1 MMATVNFIKYQR
13 QSAGALSRVSAY
25 VKQEQKT
32 EGQRLVSGINCSP
45 QFSVQE
51 FLATRQM
58 HRKESP
64 VYFYHYTQ
72 AFHPEENITGAAAHK
87 LAKEFAEKAWP
98 GCEVLVAT
106 HTDADHI
113 HSHFIVN
120 AVRPND
126 GKMLRQGP
134 ATLQHLRTLSD
145 ELCVQYGYSVLPT
158 QRQKKTDGLSTR
170 EYRSA
175 VKGQSWKFRL
185 MNTIE
190 NCMRYAGSRE
200 DFIRLM
206 ESEGYQVKW
215 IKDRKNITYT
225 TPQGRKCRDDRLHGD
240 KFWKEVM
247 EREFRIREEI
257 FHGRIDGEEQAY
269 RIAQSRESSHR
280 ERVGADDGITA
291 PDRKATGTVGKTDGR
306 IPGAA
311 QPAWSERT
319 PDSDGGGTAS
329 PTSDGGEDGTG
340 WEKERAAYFVSQGL
354 TTPAQSG
361 VALGHPDLTGLVGD
375 LVQWGRHMEQSADA
389 PLPSV
394 PVSGH
399 IDRKR
404 WEELQRKRIASGHK
418 PDDHEEQS
426 QGQQMG

>member
-1 MMATVNFIKYQR
+1 MATVNFIKYQR
-13 QSAGALSRVSAY
+13 QSVGALSRVSAY

-45 QFSVQE
+45 QLSVQE
-51 FLATRQM
+51 FLATRRM
-58 HRKESP
+58 YHKESP

-72 AFHPEENITGAAAHK
+72 AFHPKENITGSAAHK

-120 AVRPND
+120 AVRPDD

-134 ATLQHLRTLSD
+134 TTLRHLRELSD
-145 ELCVQYGYSVLPT
+145 ELCMRYGYSVLPS
-158 QRQKKTDGLSTR
+158 QRQKKADGLSAR

-200 DFIRLM
+200 EFIRLM

-215 IKDRKNITYT
+215 TKDRKNITYT

-240 KFWKEVM
+240 KFWKKVM
-247 EREFRIREEI
+247 EREFRIREKI
-257 FHGRIDGEEQAY
+257 FHGRIDGEEQAH
-269 RIAQSRESSHR
+269 RVAQDREPPHR
-280 ERVGADDGITA
+280 ERVGTDDGLA
-291 PDRKATGTVGKTDGR
+291 VPDHQAAGAAGEMDRG
-306 IPGAA
+306 IPGPT
-311 QPAWSERT
+311 QSAWSERT
-319 PDSDGGGTAS
+319 PDSDGGGTES
-329 PTSDGGEDGTG
+329 PAADSREDGTG
-340 WEKERAAYFVSQGL
+340 WEKERAAYLAAQGL
-354 TTPAQSG
+354 AAPAPTG
-361 VALGHPDLTGLVGD
+361 LALGHPDLDGIGSSLLHLGYR
-375 LVQWGRHMEQSADA
+375 LEQSADA
-389 PLPSV
+389 PLPAA
-394 PVSGH
+394 PVSEH

-404 WEELQRKRIASGHK
+404 WQELQRKRMAAGHK
-418 PDDHEEQS
+418 ADDHEEQI

>member
-1 MMATVNFIKYQR
+1 MATVNFIKYQR
-13 QSAGALSRVSAY
+13 QSVGALSRVSAY

-32 EGQRLVSGINCSP
+32 EGQRLVNGINCSP
-45 QFSVQE
+45 QLSVQE

-72 AFHPEENITGAAAHK
+72 AFHPEENIIGTAAHK

-120 AVRPND
+120 AVHPGN

-134 ATLQHLRTLSD
+134 TTLRHLRELSD
-145 ELCVQYGYSVLPT
+145 ELCMQYGYSVLPCH
-158 QRQKKTDGLSTR
+158 RQKKSDGLSAR

-175 VKGQSWKFRL
+175 AKGQSWKFRL

-200 DFIRLM
+200 EFIRLM

-215 IKDRKNITYT
+215 TKERKNITYT

-257 FHGRIDGEEQAY
+257 LHGGVDGEEQVH
-269 RIAQSRESSHR
+269 RTAQDGEPSHR
-280 ERVGADDGITA
+280 EGVGADDGYTV
-291 PDRKATGTVGKTDGR
+291 PDHQAAGAAGEMGR
-306 IPGAA
+306 GIPGPA

-319 PDSDGGGTAS
+319 PDSDGGGTKNPAA
-329 PTSDGGEDGTG
+329 DGGEDRTG
-340 WEKERAAYFVSQGL
+340 WEEERAAYFVSQGL
-354 TTPAQSG
+354 AAPAQTG
-361 VALGHPDLTGLVGD
+361 MALEHPSPGGIGSSLIHLGYRL
-375 LVQWGRHMEQSADA
+375 EQSADA
-389 PLPSV
+389 PLPTV

-404 WEELQRKRIASGHK
+404 WEELQRKRMASGHK
-418 PDDHEEQS
+418 PDDHEEQI

>member
-1 MMATVNFIKYQR
+1 MATVNFIKYQR
-13 QSAGALSRVSAY
+13 QSAGALSRVSVY

-45 QFSVQE
+45 QLSVQE

-58 HRKESP
+58 YRKESP

-72 AFHPEENITGAAAHK
+72 AFHPEEDITGAAAHK

-120 AVRPND
+120 AVRPDD

-134 ATLQHLRTLSD
+134 TTLQHLRELSD
-145 ELCVQYGYSVLPT
+145 ELCMQYGYSVLPS

-175 VKGQSWKFRL
+175 VKGQSWKFLL

-200 DFIRLM
+200 EFIRLM

-215 IKDRKNITYT
+215 TKERKNITYT

-257 FHGRIDGEEQAY
+257 FHGRIDGEEQAH
-269 RIAQSRESSHR
+269 RTAQDREPSHR
-280 ERVGADDGITA
+280 EGVGADDGITVSDHQA
-291 PDRKATGTVGKTDGR
+291 AGTAGEMGGG
-306 IPGAA
+306 IPGPA
-311 QPAWSERT
+311 QPAWSVRT
-319 PDSDGGGTAS
+319 PDSDGRGTES
-329 PTSDGGEDGTG
+329 PAADGGEDRTG

-354 TTPAQSG
+354 AAPTQTG
-361 VALGHPDLTGLVGD
+361 MALGHSDLDSIGSSLIHLGYR
-375 LVQWGRHMEQSADA
+375 LEQSAE
-389 PLPSV
+389 PLPPAT
-394 PVSGH
+394 PVTEH
-399 IDRKR
+399 IDRTR
-404 WEELQRKRIASGHK
+404 WEELQRKRVATGHRA
-418 PDDHEEQS
+418 DDHEEQN

>member
-1 MMATVNFIKYQR
+1 MATVNFIRYQR

-58 HRKESP
+58 YHKEST

-72 AFHPEENITGAAAHK
+72 AFHPEENITGSAAHK
-87 LAKEFAEKAWP
+87 LATEFAEKAWP
-98 GCEVLVAT
+98 DCEVLVAT

-120 AVRPND
+120 AVRPDD

-134 ATLQHLRTLSD
+134 TTLRHLRELSD
-145 ELCVQYGYSVLPT
+145 ELCMRYGYSVLPS
-158 QRQKKTDGLSTR
+158 QRQKKTDGLSAR

-200 DFIRLM
+200 EFIRLM

-215 IKDRKNITYT
+215 AKNRKNITYT
-225 TPQGRKCRDDRLHGD
+225 TPQGWKCRDDRLHGD

-247 EREFRIREEI
+247 EHEFRLREEI
-257 FHGRIDGEEQAY
+257 LHGRIDGEEQAH
-269 RIAQSRESSHR
+269 RTAQGGESPHR
-280 ERVGADDGITA
+280 EGVGTDDGLTA
-291 PDRKATGTVGKTDGR
+291 PDYQAAGASGEMGGR
-306 IPGAA
+306 IPGPT
-311 QPAWSERT
+311 QSAWSERT
-319 PDSDGGGTAS
+319 PDGDGGGTES
-329 PTSDGGEDGTG
+329 PAADSGEDGTG
-340 WEKERAAYFVSQGL
+340 WEKERAAYLAAQGL
-354 TTPAQSG
+354 AAPAQTD
-361 VALGHPDLTGLVGD
+361 VALGHPDLGGIGSSLIHLGYR
-375 LVQWGRHMEQSADA
+375 LEQSADT
-389 PLPSV
+389 PLPTT
-394 PVSGH
+394 PVSEH

-404 WEELQRKRIASGHK
+404 WAELQRKRMAGGHK
-418 PDDHEEQS
+418 ADDHEEQI